1 MEHNALVTDLRSITA
16 AALTATSAAERGDWR
31 EAIKCVR
38 GVAKCVDQV
47 LRQLEATEQ
56 ELGGEGDSRL
66 PLRTPKA
73 SNQF

>member
-1 MEHNALVTDLRSITA
+1 MENNALVTDLRSITA

-38 GVAKCVDQV
+38 DVAKCVDQV

-56 ELGGEGDSRL
+56 ELGGDGDTRL
-66 PLRTPKA
+66 PIADPK
-73 SNQF
+73 SQ